1 MNDNEVKQN
10 FGKKI
15 KELREKN
22 SLSQEELSVQLE
34 ITQRQVSMIER
45 GLSFP
50 TLKTLNKIASVF
62 DCQIQDLFDYNYL
75 QSEKILKTDLNKMIN
90 EFCYEK
96 LKTLYLIAKNL

>member
-1 MNDNEVKQN
+1 MNDNEVKLI

-15 KELREKN
+15 KDLREKKH
-22 SLSQEELSVQLE
+22 LSQEELSVQLE

-50 TLKTLNKIASVF
+50 KLSTLNKLSNVF
-62 DCQIQDLFDYNYL
+62 GCQIQDLFDYDYL
-75 QSEKILKTDLNKMIN
+75 QAEKVLKNDLNGVIN
-90 EFCYEK
+90 SLSYDK